1 MEVQAGA
8 APSGP
13 GHWTPLAARLGGWGV
28 GLSFLCLQFDLFAS
42 RLFRF
47 STWRSLGTLSKV
59 QTAVSSPRAAAER
72 WASAG
77 RCVSGGCG
85 AAVTNPACFV
95 HRFGHFLLLLYCITW
110 LIGWSKT
117 SLENWDLGFV
127 FSAGFTTSAK
137 DLGEI
142 AEMISSQSIS
152 IFLTATE
159 FYFKICVLSTTK
171 RFTST
176 KPRNGAGGGGGP
188 FRCFT

>member
-72 WASAG
+72 WASAE
-77 RCVSGGCG
+77 RCVSGLRSRRHKPSLLR
-85 AAVTNPACFV
+85 AQIWA
-95 HRFGHFLLLLYCITW
+95 FLVAFILHYVADW
-110 LIGWSKT
+110 LVKNFPGK
-117 SLENWDLGFV
+117 LGFGV
-127 FSAGFTTSAK
+127 CIFCWFYH
-137 DLGEI
+137 LG
-142 AEMISSQSIS
+142 
-152 IFLTATE
+152 
-159 FYFKICVLSTTK
+159 K
-171 RFTST
+171 R
-176 KPRNGAGGGGGP
+176 PGGN
-188 FRCFT
+188 C